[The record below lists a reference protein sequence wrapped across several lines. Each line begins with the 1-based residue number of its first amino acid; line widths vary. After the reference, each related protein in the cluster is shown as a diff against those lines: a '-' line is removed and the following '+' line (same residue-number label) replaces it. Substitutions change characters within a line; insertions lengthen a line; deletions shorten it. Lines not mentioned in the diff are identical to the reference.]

1 MKFLG
6 LFLCLSASQL
16 VANVYSQVVKVSVE
30 VNNASLE
37 QVIRLLEKESEYLF
51 LYEDA
56 QIEHVKGLEFSFNN
70 EELKTILDK
79 CLQNTGLTYKLMNRT
94 IVILRKEPEKQT
106 ETVEK
111 VIVRGVVKD
120 EKGQT
125 LPGVSVVL
133 KETKIG
139 VATDAHGK
147 FVMEIPRMEKIV
159 LVCSFMGMETN
170 EVTW

>member
-1 MKFLG
+1 M
-6 LFLCLSASQL
+6 
-16 VANVYSQVVKVSVE
+16 
-30 VNNASLE
+30 
-37 QVIRLLEKESEYLF
+37 
-51 LYEDA
+51 
-56 QIEHVKGLEFSFNN
+56 
-70 EELKTILDK
+70 DK

-139 VATDAHGK
+139 VATDAH
-147 FVMEIPRMEKIV
+147 
-159 LVCSFMGMETN
+159 
-170 EVTW
+170 